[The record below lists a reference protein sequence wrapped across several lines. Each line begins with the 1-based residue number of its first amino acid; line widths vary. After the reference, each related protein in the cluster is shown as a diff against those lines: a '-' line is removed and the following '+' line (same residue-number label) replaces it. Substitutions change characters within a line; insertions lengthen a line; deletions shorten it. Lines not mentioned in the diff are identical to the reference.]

1 MMRRRTTRLFVGVH
15 LSGLSVGLLMGC
27 AALPSPRGFPGMGS
41 SAETIPPETSVSA
54 GPTSEQTVL
63 SAIETFLERTRDY
76 DGDNVPQTAYGS
88 APFPQNYPIPSNR
101 PSSLATL
108 PAPRPRFENSL
119 TPSGQYGAV
128 SAPLGSV
135 AGGSAPTPMYGAPPS
150 NISAHPAGTFAG
162 APLRYPQD
170 EPGASA
176 QAARTV
182 GSYASQ
188 APPPGAVGYRPPT
201 IPRIEAL
208 SIRAEAPQ
216 SLSATPSMTATNQP
230 LTSPQATNVALI
242 DRFLTY
248 VHAAAEAAQ
257 NFDGE
262 WRLRLT
268 QLALNR
274 DSEASAV
281 SSSISEE
288 SRTLLTALIHAA
300 QAVRFAA
307 NNPDYVDQDVLK
319 RVDELRSVV
328 ALRADLS
335 VPMVALCSKV
345 TTFGVYETMDASA
358 FVAGVPTETIVY
370 TEIGNIRSEPTPTGR
385 FLTSLGTRLELLD
398 SEGRRVW
405 KHEEPSIEDE
415 CRRRRK
421 DFFIAQ
427 RLTFPATLPA
437 GEYVLK
443 LQVEDKLSGRISEA
457 ATDLVVMSRLPGSS
471 LP

>member
-1 MMRRRTTRLFVGVH
+1 
-15 LSGLSVGLLMGC
+15 
-27 AALPSPRGFPGMGS
+27 
-41 SAETIPPETSVSA
+41 
-54 GPTSEQTVL
+54 
-63 SAIETFLERTRDY
+63 
-76 DGDNVPQTAYGS
+76 
-88 APFPQNYPIPSNR
+88 
-101 PSSLATL
+101 
-108 PAPRPRFENSL
+108 
-119 TPSGQYGAV
+119 
-128 SAPLGSV
+128 
-135 AGGSAPTPMYGAPPS
+135 
-150 NISAHPAGTFAG
+150 
-162 APLRYPQD
+162 
-170 EPGASA
+170 
-176 QAARTV
+176 
-182 GSYASQ
+182 
-188 APPPGAVGYRPPT
+188 
-201 IPRIEAL
+201 
-208 SIRAEAPQ
+208 
-216 SLSATPSMTATNQP
+216 MTATNQP

-358 FVAGVPTETIVY
+358 FVAGVPTEAIVY
-370 TEIGNIRSEPTPTGR
+370 TEIGNIRSEPTPNGR